1 MAASIRQPAV
11 PDRSTLGDFTIP
23 TACRIPA
30 AGPSCSNVGFAT
42 MSCDRALLIQILN
55 RGRSA
60 DRGHAPLTPARTRR
74 DERVCGPRGWTHE
87 PRSAGRVNLT
97 TAREDTRDQIDSWNG
112 GTHPFDGGRQRVV
125 TLAGT
130 VVTKIKRCPSW
141 LIFLQC
147 CGCCGCLTNGP
158 GNVKRS
164 LGVPA

>member
-30 AGPSCSNVGFAT
+30 AGPNCSNVGFAT
-42 MSCDRALLIQILN
+42 MSRDRALLIQILN
-55 RGRSA
+55 RGRIS
-60 DRGHAPLTPARTRR
+60 RS
-74 DERVCGPRGWTHE
+74 WT
-87 PRSAGRVNLT
+87 RSAHASPNSQRRTCMWTPRLDPRATFSRRVNLT

-130 VVTKIKRCPSW
+130 VVTKIKRWPSW